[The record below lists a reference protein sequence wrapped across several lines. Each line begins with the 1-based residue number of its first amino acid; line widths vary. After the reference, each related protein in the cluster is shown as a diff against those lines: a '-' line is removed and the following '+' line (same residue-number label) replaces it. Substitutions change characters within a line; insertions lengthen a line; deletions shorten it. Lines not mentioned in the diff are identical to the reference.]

1 MMFVTVDASTIR
13 QTPAVTAIVE
23 EVRRE
28 AEVFV
33 FLSGGASKMAD
44 ATKDKLLGL
53 LQALAVIAGERKLAV
68 GDGGTK
74 AGLMTAAGEVRH
86 SAPHAFL
93 LIGVAPAPELTR
105 TDEPGKTPVE
115 PNHTH
120 LVAVTNAAWAAE
132 QRARGWSS
140 DDGYWGSET
149 DAMYDLFGR
158 LAQGRPSATI
168 VANGGAVTVDEVR
181 RNMEQGRTMIVVA
194 GSGRVADAIVAVLA
208 GSKPTDEE
216 VRKLMPSVER
226 LDLTGRRELFEV
238 FPLERGPEGLVAV
251 LRRRLEY

>member
-1 MMFVTVDASTIR
+1 MMFVTVDASAIR
-13 QTPAVTAIVE
+13 RAPAVTTVIE

-44 ATKDKLLGL
+44 SAKEKLLGL
-53 LQALAVIAGERKLAV
+53 LQGLAVIAGERKLAV

-74 AGLMTAAGEVRH
+74 AGLMAAAGEVRRT
-86 SAPHAFL
+86 APRPFL
-93 LIGVAPAPELTR
+93 LIGVAPAPDVTR

-115 PNHTH
+115 RNHTH
-120 LVAVTNAAWAAE
+120 LVAVTNEPWAAE
-132 QRARGWSS
+132 QRARGWSP

-158 LAQGRPSATI
+158 LAQGRPSVTI
-168 VANGGAVTVDEVR
+168 VANGGAVTVEEVR
-181 RNMEQGRTMIVVA
+181 RSIEQGRTMIIVA

-208 GSKPTDEE
+208 GSEPTEEE
-216 VRKLMPSVER
+216 VRKLVPAVKR
-226 LDLTGRRELFEV
+226 LNLTQHRDLFEV
-238 FPLERGPEGLVAV
+238 FPLERGPEGLAAV
-251 LRRRLEY
+251 LRRRLEH